1 MQLVPFTVELDE
13 TIYNEAKAVL
23 EQQGHTME
31 EALVLFL
38 KYLSS
43 YKQIP
48 FDCTEVAHQW
58 ERFVAERKEHALA
71 QLMHELEK
79 GATSGDYLDEEEVRR
94 LLFEE

>member
-1 MQLVPFTVELDE
+1 MQLVPFSVELDE

-23 EQQGHTME
+23 EQQGHTMD

-43 YKQIP
+43 NKRIP

-58 ERFVAERKEHALA
+58 EKFIAARKALALA
-71 QLMHELEK
+71 QLMRELEK
-79 GATSGDYLDEEEVRR
+79 GANSGDYLDEEEVRR
-94 LLFEE
+94 LLCEE